1 MKYLNQ
7 RFNRS
12 GFILKLLGTKLAVI
26 FVVGLISYFCSP
38 WLHDNVLVPAGVS
51 YNEEIAIAT
60 TLAMLTLVPLSL
72 ITAWPFM
79 RKEFVWL
86 SSTIHELDIMHIK
99 ADCMQLESEHTTLLV
114 ENHLRL
120 DKAIGDQLNRVV
132 SDTDASAMALILH
145 VRKLHDEAA
154 TLLAYL
160 SNSGLSAHDMEKEI
174 EGSVASIV
182 QISNFVKELPG
193 MIQNDVKTVQSAA
206 IKEIDGLVGFINVIK
221 EISQQTNLL
230 ALNAAIEAARA
241 GDAGRGFAVV
251 ANEVRKLSDRSAEA
265 AILIEKGLL
274 GAQRTMQEGL
284 RLSPMDKQISE
295 AGEIVGSIRKLQGN
309 YDDIR
314 QYYKNL
320 FVAVTEHN
328 TNLATEI
335 AEMLGRIQYQD
346 VVRQR
351 IERVESAMARRNNIL
366 GELPRRLSEPQNCS
380 GLCVTDCYK
389 NLPNR
394 SGMPSEPQIEV
405 KELYEK
411 MTQVLDEYLANE
423 ERHAPASNT
432 AGQTNGL
439 PKMELF

>member
-1 MKYLNQ
+1 MKYLNR
-7 RFNRS
+7 RFKRS
-12 GFILKLLGTKLAVI
+12 GFISKILGAKLAVI
-26 FVVGLISYFCSP
+26 IIASLISYFCSP
-38 WLHDNVLVPAGVS
+38 WLHDNVFVPAGVS
-51 YNEEIAIAT
+51 DASDFAIT
-60 TLAMLTLVPLSL
+60 TMLSMLTIVPLSL
-72 ITAWPFM
+72 LIAWPFM
-79 RKEFVWL
+79 RKEFIWL

-99 ADCMQLESEHTTLLV
+99 ADCMRLESEHTTLLV
-114 ENHLRL
+114 ENHLHL
-120 DKAIGDQLNRVV
+120 DKAIGEQLSMVV

-182 QISNFVKELPG
+182 QISNFVKELPV
-193 MIQNDVKTVQSAA
+193 MIQNDVKTIQTAA
-206 IKEIDGLVGFINVIK
+206 IKEIEGLVSFIKVIK
-221 EISQQTNLL
+221 DISQQTNLL

-241 GDAGRGFAVV
+241 GDAGRGFSVV
-251 ANEVRKLSDRSAEA
+251 AIEVRKLSDRSAEA

-274 GAQRTMQEGL
+274 GAQRTMEEGL
-284 RLSPMDKQISE
+284 KLSPMDKQISE
-295 AGEIVGSIRKLQGN
+295 ASEIVGSIRKLQGN

-328 TNLATEI
+328 TNLASEI
-335 AEMLGRIQYQD
+335 AEMLGQIQYQD

-366 GELPRRLSEPQNCS
+366 KELPRRL
-380 GLCVTDCYK
+380 
-389 NLPNR
+389 
-394 SGMPSEPQIEV
+394 SEPQIEV

-423 ERHAPASNT
+423 ERHAPASN
-432 AGQTNGL
+432 ASGHANSL

>member
-1 MKYLNQ
+1 
-7 RFNRS
+7 
-12 GFILKLLGTKLAVI
+12 
-26 FVVGLISYFCSP
+26 
-38 WLHDNVLVPAGVS
+38 
-51 YNEEIAIAT
+51 
-60 TLAMLTLVPLSL
+60 
-72 ITAWPFM
+72 M
-79 RKEFVWL
+79 RKEFIWL
-86 SSTIHELDIMHIK
+86 SSTLHELDIMHIK
-99 ADCMQLESEHTTLLV
+99 TDCMQLESEHTTLLV

-132 SDTDASAMALILH
+132 NDTDASAMALILH

-265 AILIEKGLL
+265 AILIEKGLM

-284 RLSPMDKQISE
+284 KLSPMDKQISE

-328 TNLATEI
+328 TNLASEI
-335 AEMLGRIQYQD
+335 AEMLGHIQYQD

-351 IERVESAMARRNNIL
+351 IERVESAMAKRNNVL
-366 GELPRRLSEPQNCS
+366 RE
-380 GLCVTDCYK
+380 
-389 NLPNR
+389 LPNR
-394 SGMPSEPQIEV
+394 LGEPMDCTGLCHSNCVRESRRRSGKPLSDVE
-405 KELYEK
+405 ELYAQ
-411 MTQVLDEYLANE
+411 MLVVLDEYLENE
-423 ERHAPASNT
+423 ERHAPTTNA
-432 AGQTNGL
+432 AEQTNGL
-439 PKMELF
+439 PKIELF